1 MLKEQPK
8 QKLHTKIIELKVYDM
23 VLVFSFFKLTKNSVM
38 FRLMYIFCQF
48 KSPQFWRFSFKGYAN
63 QRRKN

>member
-38 FRLMYIFCQF
+38 FRLMYIFLSVQVSLVLEIF
-48 KSPQFWRFSFKGYAN
+48 F
-63 QRRKN
+63 

>member
-23 VLVFSFFKLTKNSVM
+23 VLVFSFFKLTKNSS
-38 FRLMYIFCQF
+38 QF